1 MTEFQKKVFA
11 AVKKIP
17 RGQTATY
24 REIASGLGN
33 RKLARAVGNA
43 LNKNFDPEIPCH
55 RVIRAD
61 GKVGGYN
68 RGSLNKARLLKKE
81 GVKI

>member
-68 RGSLNKARLLKKE
+68 RASLNKARLLKKE